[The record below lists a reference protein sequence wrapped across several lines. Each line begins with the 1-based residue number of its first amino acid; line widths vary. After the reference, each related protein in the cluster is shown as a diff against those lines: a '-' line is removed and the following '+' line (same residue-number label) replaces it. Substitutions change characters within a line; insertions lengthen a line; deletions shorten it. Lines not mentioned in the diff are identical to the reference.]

1 MSKSI
6 LNYILLFVVLVVA
19 QAVIFNNLV
28 LFNSA
33 VALVFLY
40 MIVELPATVNVNV
53 MMIVGFLLGLTVDIF
68 QDTPGLNAMACT
80 IVSFMRRPILHLYL
94 PRDEDISDRRLSIR
108 TLGTAVYLKYMITM
122 VLIYCTIY
130 FTIEAF
136 SYFDVQRLGLRI
148 ILSSLFTFVVLY
160 AIDSLTNTSSAK
172 RL

>member
-6 LNYILLFVVLVVA
+6 INYILLFVVLVVA
-19 QAVIFNNLV
+19 QAVVFNNLI

-33 VALVFLY
+33 VALVFLF
-40 MIVELPATVNVNV
+40 MIVEMPATVPVNA
-53 MMIVGFLLGLTVDIF
+53 MMIVCFLLGLTVDIF

-80 IVSFMRRPILHLYL
+80 IISFIRRPILHLYVL
-94 PRDEDISDRRLSIR
+94 RDEDITDRRISIR
-108 TLGTAVYLKYMITM
+108 TLGTGAYLKYMLTM

-130 FTIEAF
+130 FIIESF
-136 SYFDVQRLGLRI
+136 SYFDIQRLGLRI
-148 ILSSLFTFVVLY
+148 LLSSLFTFVVIY